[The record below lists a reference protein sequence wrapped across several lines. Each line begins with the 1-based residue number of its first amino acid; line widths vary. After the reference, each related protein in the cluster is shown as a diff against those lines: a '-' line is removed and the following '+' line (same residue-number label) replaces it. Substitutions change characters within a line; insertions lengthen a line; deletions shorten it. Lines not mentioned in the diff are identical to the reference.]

1 MFNPPLLSNI
11 ILFFLSGLAYIP
23 GILVVCGM
31 FSESSTP
38 EVCSFRVCFNFFV
51 NFLNRLIPVGIVT
64 YRYVY
69 VCKSHWVQ
77 NGKQREIFQFVLIA
91 IILSLIFGLTVGCY
105 VYREN
110 YLHFWLCLG
119 RNGFAENDNFNGFHF
134 HLPIY
139 NPFHFLSVFIFFL
152 HSLVLP
158 VGYLAIYRF
167 RVQQNLTVAGLST
180 VSRNRRKKRNVVTAK
195 FNAIIW
201 LSEFCSYLVIIP
213 EGNFFFVL
221 YFLIS
226 GTISP
231 ILYCLGI
238 EENRKESR
246 ERILEIFKDS
256 KNNRGSEDNDIHI

>member
-1 MFNPPLLSNI
+1 
-11 ILFFLSGLAYIP
+11 
-23 GILVVCGM
+23 M

-51 NFLNRLIPVGIVT
+51 NFLNRLIPVGIFT

-77 NGKQREIFQFVLIA
+77 NGSQRIIFQNLLII
-91 IILSLIFGLTVGCY
+91 IILSLIFGLTAGCY

-119 RNGFAENDNFNGFHF
+119 RTDFAENDNFNGFHF
-134 HLPIY
+134 NIPIY

-158 VGYLAIYRF
+158 IGYLAIYRF
-167 RVQQNLTVAGLST
+167 RLQQNLTVIGLSA
-180 VSRNRRKKRNVVTAK
+180 VSRNRRKKRNLVTAK
-195 FNAIIW
+195 FNVIIW

-238 EENRKESR
+238 EDNRKESR
-246 ERILEIFKDS
+246 KRILEIFKDS
-256 KNNRGSEDNDIHI
+256 KNKCGSEDNVSHILNADNAQLGKNAQPTRPRVAEI